1 MRKGKLAVFLLAALF
16 VLGGCGNSGGN
27 DTNQA
32 QSSSETSAPTTSS
45 VSEEQ
50 SASTQAQQQTDDN
63 TSDQGEISRE
73 RALEIAM
80 ADAEVSS
87 DNAREVKAERDEDDG
102 IPIYDIEFETEY
114 GDYDYE
120 VAING
125 GKIVGADYEVEEEW
139 ARRQNGSAVSADDVK
154 KIAQEKVPGVS
165 EGDIKV
171 WKESDDDDDEDRY
184 EGKFRYD
191 SIKYE
196 FEVDASTGII
206 IDWNADLR
214 DD

>member
-1 MRKGKLAVFLLAALF
+1 MMKRIFISAVTVFLLT
-16 VLGGCGNSGGN
+16 GCGS
-27 DTNQA
+27 
-32 QSSSETSAPTTSS
+32 QSIP
-45 VSEEQ
+45 
-50 SASTQAQQQTDDN
+50 
-63 TSDQGEISRE
+63 DQNEPLSKEISRDDALSI
-73 RALEIAM
+73 ALEN
-80 ADAEVSS
+80 ADVPS
-87 DNAREVKAERDEDDG
+87 DDVFNVKIEQDGDNG
-102 IPIYDIEFETEY
+102 IPVYDIEFETEY

-120 VAING
+120 VAISG

-171 WKESDDDDDEDRY
+171 WKESDDDDDEYRY
-184 EGKFRYD
+184 EGQFRYD

>member
-63 TSDQGEISRE
+63 TSDQGEISRD

-165 EGDIKV
+165 ENDIKV
-171 WKESDDDDDEDRY
+171 WKESDDDDDENRY
-184 EGKFRYD
+184 EGQFRYD
-191 SIKYE
+191 SMKYE

-206 IDWNADLR
+206 IDWNTDLR